1 MAKHPFILSA
11 TVDFPDDVIP
21 GPYDGRLLE
30 ELMGTLKS
38 MGVRRVYWLYY
49 GDVEPDSLWAGSL
62 FDNPQI
68 PYGTQTLET
77 IGEPLKAAVPVAH
90 RHGLEIYGVLKPYNT
105 GMSGSNGPCS
115 GRRLSGIERIGGA
128 VPQVIPFLER
138 YPHTRLRRRP
148 DIRASHGVPVS
159 RIRLLKRDD
168 SPTRVRPE
176 NLQLWTSKDNGR
188 YSRLDAALSVTER
201 VEPAPCEVRNY
212 YGELVVAKGAPVRTL
227 TIDGLNIRE
236 RFVVVTTDFTDEA
249 GDFINTAC
257 RMVEAYGGDSS
268 APLPVVVASRGAFW
282 SGPRDLGN
290 NAPDFD
296 SGLGHFEIPLDVN
309 ASSEGQ
315 GLFWNSLAGGGL
327 VGFAQGKNDY
337 LPGTVSEVYPEV
349 HRLWDGWVDRIL
361 ETGVDGIDI
370 RVSSHGSLV
379 DEPWEYGFDEPAVE
393 AYRMKHGA
401 EPWSSTDDLV
411 RFSRL
416 RGQHFTSFI
425 RRTSN
430 RARSM
435 GRKMQ
440 AHIHTEAF
448 RPDIV
453 HGQIMGFPPN
463 THFAWQ
469 DWMRAGLLDGITFR
483 TSWFE
488 ALEDLPG
495 TPPVRS
501 RLTNA
506 LGDPVAVEALELAE
520 ELGVPAYMNRYLD
533 RAVGVEEYL
542 SDLETA
548 MRDERF
554 AGFDLYESASFIRPT
569 SDGSRLESYKGR
581 VELIRGKARDLG
593 LLS

>member
-1 MAKHPFILSA
+1 MGKRPFVLSA

-21 GPYDGRLLE
+21 GPYDGRLLD

-38 MGVRRVYWLYY
+38 LGVRRVYWLYY
-49 GDVEPDSLWAGSL
+49 GDVDPESLWAGSL
-62 FDNPQI
+62 YENPQI
-68 PYGTQTLET
+68 PYGTQTLEV

-90 RHGLEIYGVLKPYNT
+90 RHGMEIYGVLKPYNT
-105 GMSGSNGPCS
+105 GMSGANGPCS
-115 GRRLSGIERIGGA
+115 GRRLSEIERIGGA

-148 DIRASHGVPVS
+148 DTVVGHGVPVTK
-159 RIRLLKRDD
+159 IRLLKRDD

-176 NLQLWTSKDNGR
+176 NLQLWTSEDNGR
-188 YSRLDAALSVTER
+188 YSRLDAALSVTEQ
-201 VEPAPCEVRNY
+201 VEPAPREVRNY
-212 YGELVVAKGAPVRTL
+212 HGELVVKKGAPVRTL

-236 RFVVVTTDFTDEA
+236 RFVVVTTDFTDEG

-257 RMVEAYGGDSS
+257 GMVEAYGDDSS
-268 APLPVVVASRGAFW
+268 TPLPVVVASRGAFW
-282 SGPRDLGN
+282 TGPRDLGSN
-290 NAPDFD
+290 TPDFD
-296 SGLGHFEIPLDVN
+296 TGLGHFEIPLDVN
-309 ASSEGQ
+309 AWSEVHGH
-315 GLFWNSLAGGGL
+315 FWNRLAGGGL
-327 VGFAQGKNDY
+327 VGFAQGKNEY

-361 ETGVDGIDI
+361 DAGVDGIDI

-393 AYRMKHGA
+393 AYRMKYGSD
-401 EPWSSTDDLV
+401 PWDSQDDLV

-416 RGQHFTSFI
+416 RGEHFTSFM

-448 RPDIV
+448 RADIV

-469 DWMRAGLLDGITFR
+469 DWMRDGLLDGITFR

-488 ALEDLPG
+488 ALEDMPG
-495 TPPVRS
+495 NPPVRS
-501 RLTNA
+501 RLSNA
-506 LGDPVAVEALELAE
+506 LKDPVAVEALDLASELNIS
-520 ELGVPAYMNRYLD
+520 AYMNRYLS
-533 RAVGVEEYL
+533 RAVGIEEYL
-542 SDLETA
+542 SDMEFALK
-548 MRDERF
+548 DDRF
-554 AGFDLYESASFIRPT
+554 AGFDLYESASFLRAAP
-569 SDGSRLESYKGR
+569 DGSRLVPYEGWD
-581 VELIRGKARDLG
+581 ELIRGKARELG
-593 LLS
+593 FL

>member
-21 GPYDGRLLE
+21 GPYDGRLLD
-30 ELMGTLKS
+30 ELIGTLKG
-38 MGVRRVYWLYY
+38 MGVRRIYWLYY
-49 GDVEPDSLWAGSL
+49 GDVDPESLWAGSL
-62 FDNPQI
+62 YENAQI
-68 PYGTQTLET
+68 PYGTQTLSV

-105 GMSGSNGPCS
+105 GMSGTNGPCS

-148 DIRASHGVPVS
+148 DTRTSHGAAVR
-159 RIRLLKRDD
+159 RIRLLKRDA

-176 NLQLWTSKDNGR
+176 NLQLWTSDDNGPYTR
-188 YSRLDAALSVTER
+188 IDAALSVTER
-201 VEPAPCEVRNY
+201 VEPAPREVRNY
-212 YGELVVAKGAPVRTL
+212 HGELVVALGTPVRTL
-227 TIDGLNIRE
+227 TIDGLDIDE
-236 RFVVVTTDFTDEA
+236 RFVAVTTDFTDES

-257 RMVEAYGGDSS
+257 GMVEAYGDDVDT
-268 APLPVVVASRGAFW
+268 PLSVVVASRGAVW
-282 SGPRDLGN
+282 NGPRDLKGDG
-290 NAPDFD
+290 PDFD
-296 SGLGHFEIPLDVN
+296 SGMGHFEIPLDVN
-309 ASSEGQ
+309 VASEGE
-315 GLFWNSLAGGGL
+315 GVFWNRLAVGGL

-337 LPGTVSEVYPEV
+337 LPGKVSEVYPEV

-379 DEPWEYGFDEPAVE
+379 DEPWDYGFDEPVVE
-393 AYRMKHGA
+393 AYRMKYGTD
-401 EPWSSTDDLV
+401 PWDSEYDLV

-416 RGQHFTSFI
+416 RGQHFTSFM
-425 RRTSN
+425 RRSSN

-469 DWMRAGLLDGITFR
+469 DWMRGGLLDGITFR
-483 TSWFE
+483 MSWFE
-488 ALEDLPG
+488 ALEDQPG
-495 TPPVRS
+495 APPVRS
-501 RLTNA
+501 RLSNA
-506 LGDPVAVEALELAE
+506 LRDPVAVEALDLAS
-520 ELGVPAYMNRYLD
+520 ELGIPACMNRYLS
-533 RAVGVEEYL
+533 RAVGIEEYL
-542 SDLETA
+542 SDMEFALN
-548 MRDERF
+548 DERF
-554 AGFDLYESASFIRPT
+554 AGFDLYESACFLRAA
-569 SDGSRLESYKGR
+569 SDGSRLEPYKGWDD
-581 VELIRGKARDLG
+581 LIRGKASELG
-593 LLS
+593 LL

>member
-1 MAKHPFILSA
+1 MSKHTFILSA

-21 GPYDGRLLE
+21 GPYDGRLLDD
-30 ELMGTLKS
+30 LMGTLKS
-38 MGVRRVYWLYY
+38 MGVGRVYWLYY
-49 GDVEPDSLWAGSL
+49 GDVEPDSFWAGSL
-62 FDNPQI
+62 YENPQI
-68 PYGTQTLET
+68 PYGTQTLEA
-77 IGEPLKAAVPVAH
+77 IGEPLKAAAPVAH

-105 GMSGSNGPCS
+105 GMSGTNGPCS

-128 VPQVIPFLER
+128 VPQVIPFVER

-148 DIRASHGVPVS
+148 DTSVGHGVPVT

-168 SPTRVRPE
+168 SPTRVRAE
-176 NLQLWTSKDNGR
+176 NLQLWTSADNGR
-188 YSRLDAALSVTER
+188 YARLDAPLAVTER
-201 VEPAPCEVRNY
+201 VEPAPSEVRNY
-212 YGELVVAKGAPVRTL
+212 HGELVVAKGSPVRTL
-227 TIDGLNIRE
+227 TIDGLNIGE
-236 RFVVVTTDFTDEA
+236 RFVVVTTDFTDYA
-249 GDFINTAC
+249 GDFINTAFG
-257 RMVEAYGGDSS
+257 MVEAYGNDS
-268 APLPVVVASRGAFW
+268 ATPLPVVVASRGSVW
-282 SGPRDLGN
+282 NGPREIGS

-296 SGLGHFEIPLDVN
+296 SGLGHFEVALDVN
-309 ASSEGQ
+309 ASSAPEGS
-315 GLFWNSLAGGGL
+315 FWNRLAVGGL
-327 VGFAQGKNDY
+327 VGFAQGKNEY

-393 AYRMKHGA
+393 AYRLKYGTD
-401 EPWSSTDDLV
+401 PWSTPDDIV

-416 RGQHFTSFI
+416 RGEHFTSFI

-469 DWMRAGLLDGITFR
+469 DWMRSGLLDGITFR

-495 TPPVRS
+495 EPPVRS
-501 RLTNA
+501 RLANA
-506 LGDPVAVEALELAE
+506 LKDHVAVEVLELAS
-520 ELGVPAYMNRYLD
+520 ELGIPAYMNRYIE
-533 RAVGVEEYL
+533 RAVGDEEYL
-542 SDLETA
+542 ADMEAALV
-548 MRDERF
+548 DDRF
-554 AGFDLYESASFIRPT
+554 AGFDLYESACYLRAT
-569 SDGSRLESYKGR
+569 SDGSRLESFKDR
-581 VELIRGKARDLG
+581 VELLREKARELG
-593 LLS
+593 FL

>member
-1 MAKHPFILSA
+1 MAKHPFVLSA

-30 ELMGTLKS
+30 ELIATLKS

-49 GDVEPDSLWAGSL
+49 GDVNPKSFWAGSL
-62 FDNPQI
+62 YENAQI
-68 PYGTQTLET
+68 PYGTQTLEV

-105 GMSGSNGPCS
+105 GMSGTNGPCS
-115 GRRLSGIERIGGA
+115 GRRLSGMERIGGA
-128 VPQVIPFLER
+128 VPQVIPFLEQ

-148 DIRASHGVPVS
+148 DTEAGHGVPVT
-159 RIRLLKRDD
+159 RIRLLKRDA

-176 NLQLWTSKDNGR
+176 NLHLWTSEDNGR
-188 YSRLDAALSVTER
+188 YSRLDVPLAVTER
-201 VEPAPCEVRNY
+201 VEPAPREVRNY
-212 YGELVVAKGAPVRTL
+212 YGELVVEKGAPVRTL

-249 GDFINTAC
+249 GDFINTAYG
-257 RMVEAYGGDSS
+257 MVEAYGDDSS

-282 SGPRDLGN
+282 NGPRDLEDN
-290 NAPDFD
+290 SPDFD
-296 SGLGHFEIPLDVN
+296 SGLGHFEIPLDGN
-309 ASSEGQ
+309 ASSEGD
-315 GLFWNSLAGGGL
+315 GSFWNRLAVGGL
-327 VGFAQGKNDY
+327 VGFAQGKNEY
-337 LPGTVSEVYPEV
+337 LPGTVSEAYPEV

-379 DEPWEYGFDEPAVE
+379 DEPWDYGFDELAVE
-393 AYRMKHGA
+393 AYRTKYGTD
-401 EPWSSTDDLV
+401 PWSSDDDLV

-416 RGQHFTSFI
+416 RGEHFTSFM

-469 DWMRAGLLDGITFR
+469 DWMRDGLLDGITFR

-488 ALEDLPG
+488 ALEDMPG
-495 TPPVRS
+495 TPPARS
-501 RLTNA
+501 RLANA
-506 LGDPVAVEALELAE
+506 LRDAVAVEALDLASD
-520 ELGVPAYMNRYLD
+520 LGIPAYMNRYIE
-533 RAVGVEEYL
+533 RAVEDEEYL
-542 SDLETA
+542 SDMEAAL
-548 MRDERF
+548 RDERF
-554 AGFDLYESASFIRPT
+554 AGFDLYESACFLRAT
-569 SDGSRLESYKGR
+569 ADGSRLEPYKGR
-581 VELIRGKARDLG
+581 VELIRGKAGELG
-593 LLS
+593 LL

>member
-21 GPYDGRLLE
+21 GPYDGHLLD
-30 ELMGTLKS
+30 ELVGTLKS

-49 GDVEPDSLWAGSL
+49 GDVDPESLWAGSL
-62 FDNPQI
+62 YENAQI
-68 PYGTQTLET
+68 PYGTQTLEA

-105 GMSGSNGPCS
+105 GMSGTNGPCS

-148 DIRASHGVPVS
+148 DTKEGRGATV
-159 RIRLLKRDD
+159 RKIRLLKRDD

-176 NLQLWTSKDNGR
+176 NLQLWTSEDNGR
-188 YSRLDAALSVTER
+188 YTRLDAALSVTER
-201 VEPAPCEVRNY
+201 VEPAPREVRNY
-212 YGELVVAKGAPVRTL
+212 HGELVVAKGTPVRTL

-236 RFVVVTTDFTDEA
+236 RFVVMTTDFTDES

-257 RMVEAYGGDSS
+257 GMVEAYGDDMDT
-268 APLPVVVASRGAFW
+268 PLPVVVASRGAVW
-282 SGPRDLGN
+282 NGPRDPGA

-296 SGLGHFEIPLDVN
+296 CGMGHFEVPLDVN
-309 ASSEGQ
+309 VASEGE
-315 GLFWNSLAGGGL
+315 GVFWNRLAVGGL
-327 VGFAQGKNDY
+327 VGFAQGKNEY

-361 ETGVDGIDI
+361 DTGVDGIDI

-379 DEPWEYGFDEPAVE
+379 DEPWEYGFDEPVVE
-393 AYRMKHGA
+393 AYRMKY
-401 EPWSSTDDLV
+401 ERDPWSSAEDLEQ
-411 RFSRL
+411 FARL
-416 RGQHFTSFI
+416 RGEHFTSFM

-453 HGQIMGFPPN
+453 HGQIMGFAPN

-469 DWMRAGLLDGITFR
+469 DWMGDGLLDGITFR

-488 ALEDLPG
+488 ALEDQPG

-506 LGDPVAVEALELAE
+506 LSDPVAVEALDLAS
-520 ELGVPAYMNRYLD
+520 ELGIPAYMNRYIE
-533 RAVGVEEYL
+533 RAVGDEEYM

-548 MRDERF
+548 LGDERF
-554 AGFDLYESASFIRPT
+554 AGFDLYESACFIRPT
-569 SDGSRLESYKGR
+569 ADGSRLEPYKGR
-581 VELIRGKARDLG
+581 VELIRGKVGELG
-593 LLS
+593 LL

>member
-49 GDVEPDSLWAGSL
+49 GDVEPESFWAGSL
-62 FDNPQI
+62 YENPQI

-159 RIRLLKRDD
+159 RIRLLKRDA

-176 NLQLWTSKDNGR
+176 NLRLWTSDDNGR
-188 YSRLDAALSVTER
+188 YTRLNAPFAVTER
-201 VEPAPCEVRNY
+201 VEPAPSEVRNY
-212 YGELVVAKGAPVRTL
+212 YGELVVAKGASVRTL
-227 TIDGLNIRE
+227 TIDGLNISE
-236 RFVVVTTDFTDEA
+236 RFVVVTTDFTDET

-257 RMVEAYGGDSS
+257 GMVEAYGGDSS

-327 VGFAQGKNDY
+327 VGFAQGKNEY
-337 LPGTVSEVYPEV
+337 LPGTVSEVYSEV
-349 HRLWDGWVDRIL
+349 HRLWDG
-361 ETGVDGIDI
+361 G
-370 RVSSHGSLV
+370 
-379 DEPWEYGFDEPAVE
+379 
-393 AYRMKHGA
+393 
-401 EPWSSTDDLV
+401 
-411 RFSRL
+411 
-416 RGQHFTSFI
+416 
-425 RRTSN
+425 
-430 RARSM
+430 
-435 GRKMQ
+435 
-440 AHIHTEAF
+440 
-448 RPDIV
+448 
-453 HGQIMGFPPN
+453 
-463 THFAWQ
+463 
-469 DWMRAGLLDGITFR
+469 
-483 TSWFE
+483 
-488 ALEDLPG
+488 
-495 TPPVRS
+495 
-501 RLTNA
+501 
-506 LGDPVAVEALELAE
+506 
-520 ELGVPAYMNRYLD
+520 
-533 RAVGVEEYL
+533 
-542 SDLETA
+542 
-548 MRDERF
+548 
-554 AGFDLYESASFIRPT
+554 
-569 SDGSRLESYKGR
+569 
-581 VELIRGKARDLG
+581 
-593 LLS
+593 

>member
-21 GPYDGRLLE
+21 GPYDGHLLD
-30 ELMGTLKS
+30 ELLGTLKG
-38 MGVRRVYWLYY
+38 MGVQRVYWLYY
-49 GDVEPDSLWAGSL
+49 GDVDQESLWAGSL
-62 FDNPQI
+62 YENAQI
-68 PYGTQTLET
+68 PYGTQTLEA

-105 GMSGSNGPCS
+105 GMSGTNGPRS
-115 GRRLSGIERIGGA
+115 GRRLSGIDQIGGA
-128 VPQVIPFLER
+128 VPQVIPFLEK

-148 DIRASHGVPVS
+148 DTRAGRGATVT
-159 RIRLLKRDD
+159 RIRLLKRDA

-176 NLQLWTSKDNGR
+176 NLQLWVSEDNGR
-188 YSRLDAALSVTER
+188 YRRLDVALSVTEQ
-201 VEPAPCEVRNY
+201 VEPAPREVRNY
-212 YGELVVAKGAPVRTL
+212 HGELVTAEGTPVRTL
-227 TIDGLNIRE
+227 TIDGLNISE
-236 RFVVVTTDFTDEA
+236 RFVAVSTDFTDES
-249 GDFINTAC
+249 GDFVNTASG
-257 RMVEAYGGDSS
+257 MVEAYGDDFST
-268 APLPVVVASRGAFW
+268 PLPVVVASRGAVW
-282 SGPRDLGN
+282 NGPRNLEGDG
-290 NAPDFD
+290 PDFD
-296 SGLGHFEIPLDVN
+296 SGMGHFEIPLDVN
-309 ASSEGQ
+309 VASEGK
-315 GLFWNSLAGGGL
+315 GVFWHRLAVGGL
-327 VGFAQGKNDY
+327 VAFAQGKNDY

-379 DEPWEYGFDEPAVE
+379 DEPWEYGFDEPVVE
-393 AYRMKHGA
+393 AYRMKYDA
-401 EPWSSTDDLV
+401 DPWSSDEDLK

-416 RGQHFTSFI
+416 RGQHYTSFM

-469 DWMRAGLLDGITFR
+469 DWMRDGLLDGITFR
-483 TSWFE
+483 MSWWE
-488 ALEDLPG
+488 GLEDQPG

-501 RLTNA
+501 RLSNA
-506 LGDPVAVEALELAE
+506 LKDPVAVQALDLALEL
-520 ELGVPAYMNRYLD
+520 GIPAYMNRYIQ
-533 RAVGVEEYL
+533 RAIGDEEYL
-542 SDLETA
+542 SDMETA
-548 MRDERF
+548 LVDDRF
-554 AGFDLYESASFIRPT
+554 AGFDLYESACFIRAT
-569 SDGSRLESYKGR
+569 ADGSRLEPSEGR
-581 VELIRGKARDLG
+581 VELLRGKARELG
-593 LLS
+593 LL

>member
-1 MAKHPFILSA
+1 MAKHPFVLSA

-21 GPYDGRLLE
+21 GPYDGRLLD
-30 ELMGTLKS
+30 ELLGTLKS

-49 GDVEPDSLWAGSL
+49 GDVDPESLWAGSL
-62 FDNPQI
+62 YENAQI
-68 PYGTQTLET
+68 PYGTQTLEA

-105 GMSGSNGPCS
+105 GMSGTNGPRS

-148 DIRASHGVPVS
+148 DTRAGHGASV
-159 RIRLLKRDD
+159 RKIRLLKRDD
-168 SPTRVRPE
+168 FPTRVRPE
-176 NLQLWTSKDNGR
+176 NLQLWTSDDNGR
-188 YSRLDAALSVTER
+188 YTRVDAALSVTER
-201 VEPAPCEVRNY
+201 VEPAPREVRNY
-212 YGELVVAKGAPVRTL
+212 HGELVVAKGTPVRTL

-236 RFVVVTTDFTDEA
+236 RFVVVTTDFTDEE

-257 RMVEAYGGDSS
+257 AMVEAYGGDTDT
-268 APLPVVVASRGAFW
+268 PLPIVVGSRGAVW
-282 SGPRDLGN
+282 NGPRDLKGDG
-290 NAPDFD
+290 PDFD
-296 SGLGHFEIPLDVN
+296 SGMGHFEIPLDVN
-309 ASSEGQ
+309 VASEGE
-315 GLFWNSLAGGGL
+315 GVFWNRLAVGGL
-327 VGFAQGKNDY
+327 VGFAQGKNEY

-361 ETGVDGIDI
+361 DTGVDGIDI

-379 DEPWEYGFDEPAVE
+379 DEPWEYGFDEPVVE
-393 AYRMKHGA
+393 AYRMKY
-401 EPWSSTDDLV
+401 ESDPWSSDEDLDQ
-411 RFSRL
+411 FSRL
-416 RGQHFTSFI
+416 RGQHFTSFM

-469 DWMRAGLLDGITFR
+469 DWMRDGLLDGITFR

-488 ALEDLPG
+488 ALEDQPG

-501 RLTNA
+501 RLANA
-506 LGDPVAVEALELAE
+506 LSDPVAVEALDLAL
-520 ELGVPAYMNRYLD
+520 ELGIPAYMNRYIE
-533 RAVGVEEYL
+533 RAVGDEEYM

-548 MRDERF
+548 LGDERF
-554 AGFDLYESASFIRPT
+554 AGFDLYESACFIRAT
-569 SDGSRLESYKGR
+569 ADGSRLEPYKGR
-581 VELIRGKARDLG
+581 VELIRGKARELG
-593 LLS
+593 LL

>member
-21 GPYDGRLLE
+21 GPYDGRLLDD
-30 ELMGTLKS
+30 LMGTLKS

-49 GDVEPDSLWAGSL
+49 GDVEPESFWAGSL
-62 FDNPQI
+62 YENPQI
-68 PYGTQTLET
+68 PYGTQTFEA

-115 GRRLSGIERIGGA
+115 GRRLSGIEQIGGA

-159 RIRLLKRDD
+159 RIRLLKRDA

-201 VEPAPCEVRNY
+201 VEPAPREVRNY
-212 YGELVVAKGAPVRTL
+212 YGELVVAKGASVRTL
-227 TIDGLNIRE
+227 TIDGLNISE
-236 RFVVVTTDFTDEA
+236 RFVVVTTDFTDET

-257 RMVEAYGGDSS
+257 GMVEAYGGDSS

-296 SGLGHFEIPLDVN
+296 SGLGHFEIPLDVT

-379 DEPWEYGFDEPAVE
+379 DEPWEYGFDEPVVE
-393 AYRMKHGA
+393 AYRLKHGA
-401 EPWSSTDDLV
+401 DPWSSHRRPRPILASPWPTFHVVHPPDEQP
-411 RFSRL
+411 RA
-416 RGQHFTSFI
+416 QHGPEDAGAHPHGGVPSGH
-425 RRTSN
+425 
-430 RARSM
+430 RS
-435 GRKMQ
+435 
-440 AHIHTEAF
+440 
-448 RPDIV
+448 RPD
-453 HGQIMGFPPN
+453 H
-463 THFAWQ
+463 
-469 DWMRAGLLDGITFR
+469 
-483 TSWFE
+483 
-488 ALEDLPG
+488 
-495 TPPVRS
+495 
-501 RLTNA
+501 
-506 LGDPVAVEALELAE
+506 
-520 ELGVPAYMNRYLD
+520 GVPAEHALCLARLD
-533 RAVGVEEYL
+533 ADPVSWTASPSAQAGLRRWRTCRARRQCEA
-542 SDLETA
+542 D
-548 MRDERF
+548 
-554 AGFDLYESASFIRPT
+554 
-569 SDGSRLESYKGR
+569 SRMH
-581 VELIRGKARDLG
+581 
-593 LLS
+593 

>member
-21 GPYDGRLLE
+21 GPYDGRLLD

-49 GDVEPDSLWAGSL
+49 GDVEPESLWAGSL
-62 FDNPQI
+62 YENPQI

-77 IGEPLKAAVPVAH
+77 IGEPLKAAVPFAH

-138 YPHTRLRRRP
+138 YPHMRLRRRP
-148 DIRASHGVPVS
+148 DTRAGHGVPVS
-159 RIRLLKRDD
+159 RIRLLKRDA

-201 VEPAPCEVRNY
+201 VEPAPREVRNY
-212 YGELVVAKGAPVRTL
+212 YGELVVAEGAPIRTL

-257 RMVEAYGGDSS
+257 GMVEAYGGDSS
-268 APLPVVVASRGAFW
+268 TPLPVVVASRGAFW
-282 SGPRDLGN
+282 TGPRDLGSN
-290 NAPDFD
+290 TPDFD
-296 SGLGHFEIPLDVN
+296 SGLGHIEIPLDVN
-309 ASSEGQ
+309 ASSEREGF
-315 GLFWNSLAGGGL
+315 FWNRLAGGGL
-327 VGFAQGKNDY
+327 VGFAQGKNEY

-361 ETGVDGIDI
+361 DTGVDGIDI

-393 AYRMKHGA
+393 AYRLKYGTD
-401 EPWSSTDDLV
+401 PWSSPDDIV

-416 RGQHFTSFI
+416 RGEHFTSFI

-501 RLTNA
+501 RLSNA
-506 LGDPVAVEALELAE
+506 LKDPVAGEALDLAG

-581 VELIRGKARDLG
+581 VELIRGKARELG
-593 LLS
+593 LR

>member
-1 MAKHPFILSA
+1 MAKHLFILSA

-21 GPYDGRLLE
+21 GPYDGRLLD
-30 ELMGTLKS
+30 ELLGTLKS

-49 GDVEPDSLWAGSL
+49 GDVEPESLWAGSL
-62 FDNPQI
+62 YENAQI
-68 PYGTQTLET
+68 PYGTQTLEA
-77 IGEPLKAAVPVAH
+77 IGEPLKAAVPGAH

-105 GMSGSNGPCS
+105 GMSGTNGPCS

-148 DIRASHGVPVS
+148 DTMASHGASVR
-159 RIRLLKRDD
+159 RIRLLKRDA

-176 NLQLWTSKDNGR
+176 NLQLWTSDDNGR
-188 YSRLDAALSVTER
+188 YTRLDTTLSVTER
-201 VEPAPCEVRNY
+201 VEPAPREVRNY
-212 YGELVVAKGAPVRTL
+212 HGELVVAKGTPVRTL
-227 TIDGLNIRE
+227 MIDGLNINE
-236 RFVVVTTDFTDEA
+236 RFVAVTTDFTDES
-249 GDFINTAC
+249 GDFINTTYG
-257 RMVEAYGGDSS
+257 MVEAYGDDLDT
-268 APLPVVVASRGAFW
+268 PLPVVVASRGAVW
-282 SGPRDLGN
+282 NGPRDLVGDG
-290 NAPDFD
+290 PDFD
-296 SGLGHFEIPLDVN
+296 SGMGHFEIPLDVN
-309 ASSEGQ
+309 VSSEGE
-315 GLFWNSLAGGGL
+315 GVFWHRLAVGGL

-379 DEPWEYGFDEPAVE
+379 DEPWEYGFDEPVVE
-393 AYRMKHGA
+393 AYRMKY
-401 EPWSSTDDLV
+401 ETDPWSSDQDLEQ
-411 RFSRL
+411 FARL
-416 RGQHFTSFI
+416 RGEHFTSFM

-469 DWMRAGLLDGITFR
+469 DWMRDGLLDGITFR
-483 TSWFE
+483 TSWWE
-488 ALEDLPG
+488 ALEDQPG

-501 RLTNA
+501 RLSNA
-506 LGDPVAVEALELAE
+506 LSDPVAIEALELTS
-520 ELGVPAYMNRYLD
+520 ELGIPAYMNRYIE
-533 RAVGVEEYL
+533 RAVGDEEYM

-548 MRDERF
+548 LVDDRF
-554 AGFDLYESASFIRPT
+554 AGFDLYESACFIRAT
-569 SDGSRLESYKGR
+569 ADGARLEPYKDR
-581 VELIRGKARDLG
+581 VELIRRKVRELE
-593 LLS
+593 LL